1 MKFTQTA
8 AIAAFIAC
16 ASAEDAKPAATPA
29 ATCTVGKVEAF
40 TDKECTKA
48 AGDDLKKKVEAVEK
62 TFKDGAAAFKAT
74 CVDSGD
80 GKVFKAATC
89 NADGH
94 GTLYFSDK
102 DCKTAVAEPTED
114 QKKAFTA
121 WGGCFTT
128 ADSGIFLKITDATF
142 LKAGAVAAVA
152 IAASLY

>member
-16 ASAEDAKPAATPA
+16 ASATETTTPPA

-40 TDKECTKA
+40 TDDKCEKA
-48 AGDDLKKKVEAVEK
+48 AKDDIKKKVEAVEK
-62 TFKDGAAAFKAT
+62 TFKEGAAKFKT
-74 CVDSGD
+74 SCVDSGD
-80 GKVFKAATC
+80 GKVFKGALC
-89 NADGH
+89 NAEGF
-94 GTLYFSDK
+94 GFKYYSDK
-102 DCKTAVAEPTED
+102 DCKTDVATATAA
-114 QKKAFTA
+114 QKKEFTT

-128 ADSGIFLKITDATF
+128 AEGGVFLKITDATF